1 MRMGTFGATAASVIC
16 LFVSSASA
24 DTIDFAQ
31 FGPDGTVLANA
42 VNGTTL
48 GGVGFTLTGVGF
60 GFTRVTANTS
70 DWVESQFPVG
80 VPLVWDASSGGDG
93 PGAVTIDFWT
103 PISSIA
109 SLAAESNNFGPYT
122 ATLTAYDGPTLL
134 GTSSYSAT
142 GLMTSLP
149 GTLPSFYFSA
159 PAITSITIDTSTD
172 STGFAIG
179 SVPEPSTWAMMA
191 LGFMGLGLVGYRSSR
206 RVA

>member
-1 MRMGTFGATAASVIC
+1 MV
-16 LFVSSASA
+16 
-24 DTIDFAQ
+24 
-31 FGPDGTVLANA
+31 DGT
-42 VNGTTL
+42 TS

-60 GFTRVTANTS
+60 GFTRVTANSS
-70 DWVESQFPVG
+70 DWIDSQFPVG
-80 VPLVWDASSGGDG
+80 APLVWEGAPGGNG

-109 SLAAESNNFGPYT
+109 SIAAESQLFGPYT
-122 ATLTAYDGPTLL
+122 ATLTAYDGTTLL
-134 GTSSYSAT
+134 GTSSYSAP
-142 GLMTSLP
+142 GLMTSPP

-159 PAITSITIDTSTD
+159 PAITSITIDVSDD

-191 LGFMGLGLVGYRSSR
+191 LGFIGLGLAGYRSSR